1 MGACK
6 AHTFSLIDASHVL
19 PEDFFISEAGPS
31 MFSAF
36 FNEFFY
42 CPSFGSLEKSLAS
55 DRVEIGDDSFFPKFL
70 LPSDSFLP
78 CVVFSLIVVSVVA
91 ADKVRLVTI
100 DAPSQV
106 LLDRLFGASVGF
118 RSHE

>member
-6 AHTFSLIDASHVL
+6 AHTFSFIDASHVL
-19 PEDFFISEAGPS
+19 PEDFLISEAGPS

-36 FNEFFY
+36 FNELFY
-42 CPSFGSLEKSLAS
+42 CSSFGSLEKSLTS

-78 CVVFSLIVVSVVA
+78 CVVFSLIVISVVA
-91 ADKVRLVTI
+91 ADKVRLFAI
-100 DAPSQV
+100 DAPSHV

>member
-6 AHTFSLIDASHVL
+6 AHTFSFIDASHVV
-19 PEDFFISEAGPS
+19 PKNFFISEAGPS

-42 CPSFGSLEKSLAS
+42 CSSFGSLEKSLAS

-78 CVVFSLIVVSVVA
+78 CVVFAFIVISVIA
-91 ADKVRLVTI
+91 ADKVRLLTI
-100 DAPSQV
+100 DTPSQV
-106 LLDRLFGASVGF
+106 LLYRLFGASVGF